1 MVFSIVK
8 LTDIE
13 CGPLNV
19 RSWKNLKDHKK
30 IIKAVCSKMQL
41 NELQNMDNILINY
54 IKSLGREQRIGLW
67 IKTKNGYTIIRYCNL
82 MKGCRCNS
90 KWLFKVNVPSGQAE
104 IHFLK
109 LCDHI

>member
-13 CGPLNV
+13 CGPLSV
-19 RSWKNLKDHKK
+19 RIWKSIKDFGI

-54 IKSLGREQRIGLW
+54 IKSLGREQRIGW
-67 IKTKNGYTIIRYCNL
+67 CIKTKHGYTIIRHCNQ
-82 MKGCRCNS
+82 MKDSRCKS

>member
-1 MVFSIVK
+1 MNLKI
-8 LTDIE
+8 
-13 CGPLNV
+13 
-19 RSWKNLKDHKK
+19 WKNLKDHKK
-30 IIKAVCSKMQL
+30 INKATCSKMQL

-54 IKSLGREQRIGLW
+54 IKSLGREQRYGWW
-67 IKTKNGYTIIRYCNL
+67 IKTKNGYSIIRYCNQDS
-82 MKGCRCNS
+82 RCKS